1 MVEATPS
8 AADCEDLAKAK
19 EACLAEGGV
28 SSNFQRASTISTS
41 LTLLASG
48 LQCPHGRLP
57 EVHGGVEGGGGL
69 SLRSLLAVEP
79 QCKYSSQ
86 MFALGSPTSANIHPD
101 FYVSIVPAFA
111 IYMQT
116 ISNKYYVLTYHM
128 FYSI

>member
-101 FYVSIVPAFA
+101 FLCIYRSSICYIHAD
-111 IYMQT
+111 
-116 ISNKYYVLTYHM
+116 N
-128 FYSI
+128 

>member
-69 SLRSLLAVEP
+69 GLRSLLAVEP

-101 FYVSIVPAFA
+101 FYNC
-111 IYMQT
+111 IYSFRHLLY
-116 ISNKYYVLTYHM
+116 IHADY
-128 FYSI
+128 

>member
-1 MVEATPS
+1 MGV
-8 AADCEDLAKAK
+8 AASSSSQIKAK
-19 EACLAEGGV
+19 TPKPQN
-28 SSNFQRASTISTS
+28 SSTCPQRSR
-41 LTLLASG
+41 LRGRG

-101 FYVSIVPAFA
+101 FLCIYRSSICYIHAD
-111 IYMQT
+111 
-116 ISNKYYVLTYHM
+116 N
-128 FYSI
+128 

>member
-28 SSNFQRASTISTS
+28 SSNIQRASTISTL

-57 EVHGGVEGGGGL
+57 EVHGGAEGGGGL
-69 SLRSLLAVEP
+69 GHLLRAVAP
-79 QCKYSSQ
+79 
-86 MFALGSPTSANIHPD
+86 SANIHPD
-101 FYVSIVPAFA
+101 FNYC
-111 IYMQT
+111 IYSFQHLLY
-116 ISNKYYVLTYHM
+116 IHADY
-128 FYSI
+128 

>member
-28 SSNFQRASTISTS
+28 SSNIQRASTVSTL

-69 SLRSLLAVEP
+69 GLLLLEVATGANIPCRYLHLAVP
-79 QCKYSSQ
+79 PVQIFILTLMY
-86 MFALGSPTSANIHPD
+86 LL
-101 FYVSIVPAFA
+101 VPAFA